1 MTATRTTLVTGASR
15 GIGQATA
22 QRLVSLGFDVIAQH
36 RGDDSELNPIREVAA
51 EHQTT
56 VTPVHADFSE
66 PGAVE
71 ALLPRLDAALDGRTI
86 DVAFLNAG
94 IAPFGDFTQLTES
107 ALRDLFQ
114 VNTIAPYALAAGLAE
129 RMTSPGGQ
137 YIFTGS
143 ALTRYAFPSLT
154 GYGMS
159 KIALEYLARNMA
171 AGLGARGIT
180 VNVVAPGVVDTDIN
194 AGWLRGNDEAAAGT
208 RESSALGKI
217 AEADDIAE
225 IVALLAESTSQAIT
239 GQVIDTSMGTSL

>member
-1 MTATRTTLVTGASR
+1 MTATRTALVTGASR

-22 QRLVSLGFDVIAQH
+22 QRLASLGFDVIAQH

-56 VTPVHADFSE
+56 VTPVQADFSD

-71 ALLPRLDAALDGRTI
+71 ALLPCLDAALDGRTV

-129 RMTSPGGQ
+129 KMTSPGGQ
-137 YIFTGS
+137 VIFTGS
-143 ALTRYAFPSLT
+143 ALTRYAFPALT

-159 KIALEYLARNMA
+159 KIALEYLTRNMA
-171 AGLGARGIT
+171 AGLGSRGIT

-225 IVALLAESTSQAIT
+225 IVALLAQSTSQAIT